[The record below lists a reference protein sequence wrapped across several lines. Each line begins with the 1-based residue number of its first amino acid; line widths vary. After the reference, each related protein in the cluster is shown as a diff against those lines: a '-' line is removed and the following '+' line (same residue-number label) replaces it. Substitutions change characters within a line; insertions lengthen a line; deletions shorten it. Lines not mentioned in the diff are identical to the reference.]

1 VDNEDKGKIPL
12 FSQYLKHLPKS
23 SRPFQ
28 RKEAKTMGKGK
39 LGLRGRLFH
48 DILGEGFSP
57 EQLLIMAIDTAKFQP
72 KTAIFSYF
80 GEMLHNSFFFTPDRY
95 GIDELCKT
103 AEKVLRDTK
112 KQKLIFG
119 VENTGH
125 YHEII
130 VRLLKERNQIVMLIN
145 ANTTAQE
152 RKSLLDYSKNDDLDL
167 YAIASAIAGGK
178 VIYNQGNSDH
188 QAKLQF
194 LTRTRRTLVRERSL
208 ALITIRT
215 ILDHYWPQLQ
225 GVVKVIN
232 SKPTI
237 EKVFE
242 DLSVPMFI
250 SFLRLLP
257 TPADVLAL
265 GTDGLLEFSH
275 KHQLR
280 LGINR
285 VDLIMQASRLA
296 EPVSENLLQLY
307 VQYVKELLDD
317 LERLNRRIESFE
329 EQMEALL
336 VRTRG
341 ILLLSTGQIGVVT
354 AAEFMSEVGL
364 KIDKYSSSLA
374 VIKLAGT
381 NPVPDESAGHKGQMK
396 ISDQGNPWFREVV
409 YTIGKNLSEG
419 RYTNPY
425 FAKFRNQLSCRFP
438 KQKRIAVGNKFIRV
452 AFAMLTKGEQFNPET
467 WDGPCLTVDPLR
479 KLRAIN
485 REVAS
490 QTMAEIATS
499 RV

>member
-1 VDNEDKGKIPL
+1 
-12 FSQYLKHLPKS
+12 
-23 SRPFQ
+23 
-28 RKEAKTMGKGK
+28 MGKGK

-57 EQLLIMAIDTAKFQP
+57 DQLLIMAIDTAKFQP

-95 GIDELCKT
+95 GIDELCKA

-130 VRLLKERNQIVMLIN
+130 VRLLKERNQIVMIIN

-178 VIYNQGNSDH
+178 VIYNQGSSDLK
-188 QAKLQF
+188 AELSF
-194 LTRTRRTLVRERSL
+194 LTRTRRTIVRERSRIL
-208 ALITIRT
+208 VALRT
-215 ILDHYWPQLQ
+215 VLDHYWPQLQ
-225 GVVKVIN
+225 GLTSVVN
-232 SKPTI
+232 GKPKLEPI
-237 EKVFE
+237 FE
-242 DLSVPMFI
+242 DLSTPMFI

-265 GTDGLLEFSH
+265 GTAGLLEFSREH
-275 KHQLR
+275 KLR
-280 LGINR
+280 LGITR
-285 VDLIMQASRLA
+285 IALIEQAARLA
-296 EPVSENLLQLY
+296 EPVCANLLQLY
-307 VQYVKELLDD
+307 VRYVNQLLDS
-317 LERLNRRIESFE
+317 LERLNQQIESFE
-329 EQMEALL
+329 EQMEAIL

-354 AAEFMSEVGL
+354 AAEFMAEGGL
-364 KIDKYSSSLA
+364 KINDYSSGSA

-396 ISDQGNPWFREVV
+396 ISHQGSPWLREVV
-409 YTIGKNLSEG
+409 YTIGTNLSEG

-425 FAKFRNQLSCRFP
+425 FVKFRNQLSCRFA

-467 WDGPCLTVDPLR
+467 WNGPCLTVDPLR
-479 KLRAIN
+479 KLRVIN
-485 REVAS
+485 REVAT
-490 QTMAEIATS
+490 QTMAEIAIS
-499 RV
+499 KV